1 MDLQHLL
8 TIPILSKAKVIA
20 GHHGLNRLV
29 QSINIMDAPQFPLP
43 FSHAV
48 RAGDFVYVAGQVG
61 VDPQTLDPIG
71 GIQEQTEQC
80 IRNIEVILQEAG
92 LTLDHIIKA
101 TTHLARVEDQAEYNE
116 VYKRMMKEPYPARIT
131 VFSGLGPYL
140 IEMEVLAYAPSVRG
154 E

>member
-1 MDLQHLL
+1 MT
-8 TIPILSKAKVIA
+8 TIISSD
-20 GHHGLNRLV
+20 
-29 QSINIMDAPQFPLP
+29 QAPRFPLP

-61 VDPQTLDPIG
+61 VDPATLAPIG
-71 GIQEQTEQC
+71 GIKEQTAQC

-92 LTLDHIIKA
+92 LTLDHIVKI
-101 TTHLARVEDQAEYNE
+101 TTHLARTEDQDDYNE
-116 VYKRMMKEPYPARIT
+116 VYRERIAEPHPARIT

-140 IEMEVLAYAPSVRG
+140 IEMEALAYAPSKRG

>member
-1 MDLQHLL
+1 MT
-8 TIPILSKAKVIA
+8 TIIHSD
-20 GHHGLNRLV
+20 R
-29 QSINIMDAPQFPLP
+29 APKFPLP

-61 VDPQTLDPIG
+61 VEPTTLEPVGAIR
-71 GIQEQTEQC
+71 EQTAQC

-92 LTLDHIIKA
+92 LTLDHIVKA
-101 TTHLARVEDQAEYNE
+101 TTHLSRPEDQDDYNA
-116 VYKRMMKEPYPARIT
+116 VYEQMIQAPYPARIT

-140 IEMEVLAYAPSVRG
+140 IEIEVLAYAPSKRG

>member
-1 MDLQHLL
+1 MIAIMS
-8 TIPILSKAKVIA
+8 TIIEASA
-20 GHHGLNRLV
+20 
-29 QSINIMDAPQFPLP
+29 APKFPLP

-61 VDPQTLDPIG
+61 VDPQTLKPIG
-71 GIQEQTEQC
+71 GIKEQTEQC

-92 LTLDHIIKA
+92 LTLNHIVKA
-101 TTHLARVEDQAEYNE
+101 TTHLARVEDQPAYNE
-116 VYKRMMKEPYPARIT
+116 VYEQMIAPPFPARIT